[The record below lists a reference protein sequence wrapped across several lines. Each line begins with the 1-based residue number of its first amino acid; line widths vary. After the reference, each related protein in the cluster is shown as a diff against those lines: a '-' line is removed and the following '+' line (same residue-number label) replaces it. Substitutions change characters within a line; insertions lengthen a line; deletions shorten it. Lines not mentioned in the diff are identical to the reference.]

1 MNQPAVDKA
10 QATLQPGGAVRK
22 KRRPT
27 GGLECQLGV
36 LIGLGGLVGSRLGQ
50 LWVAF
55 DVFSQFTL
63 QFAVVAL
70 AFLVGLFMPRAKLLA
85 AFILIVV
92 GVIGIGTWPHLAS
105 EAPQTLATP
114 AEGMQEIRV
123 ASYNTLYDNENI
135 DAVKAE
141 VARLDADVI
150 TLLEMGPKKRRIMAE
165 LKDRY
170 PYQADCY
177 KVDYCNLVVLSKFP
191 IVESD
196 ARGPLGGPAYIRA
209 KLGPEA
215 GGLTVFGVHTIRFP
229 HSRAQFRQVNA
240 GAPADREQPGPQAG
254 DGRFQCDAILADCR
268 GGRAARQSP
277 APDQPAELAE
287 PRRPAA
293 DGDRSHLCLVRHHP
307 HREPEDRRACRFGS
321 FPRHLE
327 NRRAAQAVICRVW

>member
-1 MNQPAVDKA
+1 VNQPAVDKA

-191 IVESD
+191 VIESD
-196 ARGPLGGPAYIRA
+196 ARALWEGAPYIRA

-215 GGLTVFGVHTIRFP
+215 GGLTVFGIHTIRFP
-229 HSRAQFRQVNA
+229 HSRAQFRQVNVIAQLIENTPGRKLVMGDFNATPFSRIVEVVEQRANLRRLTSLPSWPSHVGLPQMAIDHIFVSSGIIPTESQRIGEPA
-240 GAPADREQPGPQAG
+240 GSD
-254 DGRFQCDAILADCR
+254 
-268 GGRAARQSP
+268 
-277 APDQPAELAE
+277 
-287 PRRPAA
+287 
-293 DGDRSHLCLVRHHP
+293 H
-307 HREPEDRRACRFGS
+307 
-321 FPRHLE
+321 FPVTLKI
-327 NRRAAQAVICRVW
+327 AVPLKP